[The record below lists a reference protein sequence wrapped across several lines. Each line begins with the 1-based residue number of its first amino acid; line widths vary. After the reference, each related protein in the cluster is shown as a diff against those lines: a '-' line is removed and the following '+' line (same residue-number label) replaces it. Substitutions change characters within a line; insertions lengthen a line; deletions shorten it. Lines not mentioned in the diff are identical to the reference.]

1 MQQRVNPGNKSL
13 ADYRSIVRR
22 ELYDEVVALGERLR
36 GKRVLHVSA
45 TSFGGGVA
53 EILYTLVP
61 LMRDAGL
68 ETEWDI
74 MFGSEPFFNVTK
86 SFHNALQGAE
96 YDLTVEDRAI
106 YEEYNRLTA
115 EALQKSGE
123 EWDIVFVHDP
133 QPALLKYFSGG
144 LSPETR
150 WIWRC
155 HPDLSTPNPHVLDY
169 LVPHIADYDAQIY
182 TMEEYTPPDVH
193 LPGLT
198 LIPPAIDP
206 LSPKN
211 MALSADD
218 ARYIVS
224 QFGVDVERPFI
235 VQVSR
240 FDPWKDPLG
249 VIDAYRLIK
258 EEIPEAQLVLI
269 GSMAHDDPEGW
280 DYWYKTVNYADG
292 DRDIFLFSN
301 LTNVGAIEVNAFQS
315 IADVVIQKSIREGFG
330 LVVTEA
336 LWKARPLVAS
346 RVGGIPMQVD
356 AGGGMLV
363 DTIPEAAAACTK
375 LLKDRDFAREMGRH
389 GKEHVRTHYLTPRL
403 LRDDLLLFAKLLSV

>member
-1 MQQRVNPGNKSL
+1 LQQRVNPGNKSL

-115 EALQKSGE
+115 ESLQKSGE
-123 EWDIVFVHDP
+123 DWDIVFVHDP

-224 QFGVDVERPFI
+224 QFGVDVERPFL

-375 LLKDRDFAREMGRH
+375 LLQDRDFAREMGRH

>member
-1 MQQRVNPGNKSL
+1 LQQRVNPGNKSL

-22 ELYDEVVALGERLR
+22 ELYDEVVALGDRLR

-61 LMRDAGL
+61 LMQDAGL

-123 EWDIVFVHDP
+123 DWDIVFVHDP

-169 LVPHIADYDAQIY
+169 LLPHIADYDAQIY

-224 QFGVDVERPFI
+224 QFGVDVERPYI

-315 IADVVIQKSIREGFG
+315 IAGVVIQKSIREGFG